1 MKKTVNINLS
11 GQSFVIDEDAYEM
24 LEEYLSTLKRVF
36 SANGEA
42 DITNDIESHMAEIFF
57 ETPGPA
63 PAIISIDDAENVIRR
78 IGRPEEI
85 LAEVDE
91 AEVRIEERDDKKT
104 DVRIETES
112 VSSKGSVPPP
122 LPPLPVRKRLYRD
135 PRNKLLGGVCSGL
148 GWYLNV
154 DPVWVRLVTAGLCFL
169 SMATVAIA
177 YVIFWIIIPE
187 ARTPIEQLQMRG
199 ESPTMSNI
207 GKVVTANFKSEESD
221 IADGDYGNRHRFLS
235 TFNEMVSVLA
245 KILMAVVGTLSIPVL
260 IAMLIG
266 FVTLVFISLIFAIP
280 SLQALFP
287 QWAPEEVALV
297 NNMPYAQTGIWC
309 VLGWILAIGIP
320 VFALAWLCFKGLSNR
335 PVRLN
340 RAAKFSMITMWI
352 IGCLIAI
359 FTTATLHIHDID
371 IDEIFDDDQPAVA
384 VTYNDETIYSSD
396 NPEKSEITDGSPVRI
411 NATISS
417 DSIVVNSTS
426 KSGTRTSKINVISSK
441 TGSGNAKNETK
452 DAPADSVAATKQP

>member
-42 DITNDIESHMAEIFF
+42 DITNDIEAHMAEIFF
-57 ETPGPA
+57 ETPGPS
-63 PAIISIDDAENVIRR
+63 PAIITLDDAENVIRR

-91 AEVRIEERDDKKT
+91 AEVRIEERDGKKAS
-104 DVRIETES
+104 VEVETET
-112 VSSKGSVPPP
+112 VSAKGAVPPP

-169 SMATVAIA
+169 SLATVAIA

-187 ARTPIEQLQMRG
+187 ARTPLEQLQMRG

-207 GKVVTANFKSEESD
+207 GKVVTENFKTDEAEIPDSD
-221 IADGDYGNRHRFLS
+221 SGNRHRFAS
-235 TFNEMVSVLA
+235 TINEMVSVLA
-245 KILMAVVGTLSIPVL
+245 KILMAIVGTLSIPVL

-266 FVTLVFISLIFAIP
+266 FVTLVFVSLVFAIP
-280 SLQALFP
+280 SMQALFP
-287 QWAPEEVALV
+287 QWAPGEVAFAH
-297 NNMPYAQTGIWC
+297 NMPYAQTGIWC
-309 VLGWILAIGIP
+309 AIGWILAIGIP

-335 PVRLN
+335 TVRLN
-340 RAAKFSMITMWI
+340 RAAKFSMITMWV
-352 IGCLIAI
+352 IGCIIAL
-359 FTTATLHIHDID
+359 FTTASLHYHDID
-371 IDEIFDDDQPAVA
+371 LDDIFDDDQPAIA
-384 VTYNDETIYSSD
+384 VTYNDEVILS
-396 NPEKSEITDGSPVRI
+396 TDTSA
-411 NATISS
+411 NAEAAVCVN
-417 DSIVVNSTS
+417 DSISTES
-426 KSGTRTSKINVISSK
+426 IAVHPN
-441 TGSGNAKNETK
+441 
-452 DAPADSVAATKQP
+452 